1 MKAVLSFFSAG
12 ACWILIFIVRIYKVL
27 ISPLIGPCCRF
38 EPTCSTYCIEALR
51 THGFVKGLWLTVCRL
66 CRCRPFGPSGYDPVP
81 PLSAKRT
88 TRNGQKDL

>member
-1 MKAVLSFFSAG
+1 MKAVLSFFSAI
-12 ACWILIFIVRIYKVL
+12 ACGILIFFVRAYKVL

-51 THGFVKGLWLTVCRL
+51 AHGFFKGLWLTACRL

-81 PLSAKRT
+81 PVSEKR
-88 TRNGQKDL
+88 RKQE